1 MGGANVALPFSCKN
15 MGIYPILYDIL
26 YADFCQ
32 KKAKSASFL
41 KIILKSIAK
50 SNKRIYLCS
59 TKLNKHTLNKRNYG
73 SND

>member
-1 MGGANVALPFSCKN
+1 MGGANVALPFPVKIW
-15 MGIYPILYDIL
+15 GFILYYTLIL
-26 YADFCQ
+26 TKNAD
-32 KKAKSASFL
+32 FL